1 MQDGHEKM
9 RGPAARSSAGVALT
23 QLYQEHQEGLQSSC
37 QMKSAWPAWQ
47 EVVTVIGRAITKDPR
62 VKDGAERAQQYGAR
76 QGGGQRVTQLKPI
89 RGHSLSFHNF
99 F

>member
-1 MQDGHEKM
+1 M
-9 RGPAARSSAGVALT
+9 RGPVARSSAGVALT
-23 QLYQEHQEGLQSSC
+23 QLYQEQQEGLQSSC
-37 QMKSAWPAWQ
+37 RQMKSARPAWQ

-89 RGHSLSFHNF
+89 
-99 F
+99 